1 VRLGINLGPVRL
13 VRDANGQPNII
24 GDGINVAERVISF
37 ARPGQVLVS
46 RAYYEMVTRN
56 CADYAAQFSYQGS
69 RTDRHVRE
77 HEIFEVAVAP
87 AQALEVAA
95 HRHHVRVE
103 QQAGRDNATERTQPP
118 RARSTSRWLAHRG
131 FAYGAV
137 AVSSALLV
145 AAIAFYTLD
154 SGPSQPVAKLAPAPQ
169 PTVTQPSLSPVDQPE
184 APVATAAAPA
194 QPAAPAEAPVA
205 QTTPEPTRRAP
216 RVASAP
222 RSGAAKAP
230 AVATRAP
237 PGAVSSSESATPT
250 PEAAAWKP
258 VAAPADKAVA
268 MAPAAQPAAQPAPA
282 GPTAFVSL
290 AISPWGEV
298 LVNGKPMGVSPPMSE
313 LQLSPGSHRIEI
325 RNGNSKPHL
334 QTIELGP
341 NQTIRIRH
349 KFSQR

>member
-1 VRLGINLGPVRL
+1 MQRGLNLAHAHDAEQANASPLNTDAANTASEAASATCVCTVLFLDIVEYTKKSVAEQLRIKVQFHHAISESIEDIALDDRIILDTGDGAAINFLSEPEDALFVALSLAHSFSNPQPDAPRVEVRLGINLGPVRL

-154 SGPSQPVAKLAPAPQ
+154 SGHRSPSQ
-169 PTVTQPSLSPVDQPE
+169 SLHRRRSP
-184 APVATAAAPA
+184 
-194 QPAAPAEAPVA
+194 
-205 QTTPEPTRRAP
+205 R
-216 RVASAP
+216 
-222 RSGAAKAP
+222 
-230 AVATRAP
+230 
-237 PGAVSSSESATPT
+237 
-250 PEAAAWKP
+250 
-258 VAAPADKAVA
+258 
-268 MAPAAQPAAQPAPA
+268 
-282 GPTAFVSL
+282 
-290 AISPWGEV
+290 
-298 LVNGKPMGVSPPMSE
+298 
-313 LQLSPGSHRIEI
+313 
-325 RNGNSKPHL
+325 
-334 QTIELGP
+334 
-341 NQTIRIRH
+341 
-349 KFSQR
+349 